1 VKPRPSRF
9 AHQWGWPIGLAILT
23 VFGLLSALL
32 GEGGV
37 WWWLSWA
44 ALGVPLLVI
53 ARHALFPVRQEGPR
67 HARHRA
73 S

>member
-1 VKPRPSRF
+1 MNGSAWRIWR
-9 AHQWGWPIGLAILT
+9 WPTVLALLT

-37 WWWLSWA
+37 WWALSWI
-44 ALGVPLLVI
+44 ALSLPLLVI
-53 ARHALFPVRQEGPR
+53 AACVLRRPR
-67 HARHRA
+67 I